1 MLGNNETIHVY
12 IVSDSIGET
21 AELMVNAVVSQFNSA
36 SVEMHRE
43 TFLSD
48 TERIKRIVQEA
59 SSQKSLITY
68 TLVKT
73 QLREVLA
80 QEGQKYNIP
89 MIDLMGP
96 LLDVFS
102 SLMSSEPRLEPGLI
116 RRLDEDYYRRVTAV
130 EFTVK
135 HDDGKDPNGLL
146 KGDIVLI
153 GVSRTSKTPLSMY
166 LAHKK
171 LKVANM
177 PLVPEVEPPHEL
189 FWVPAEKVM
198 GLTIDPNL
206 LREIRLERLNSM
218 GLKTGNNYAD
228 TERIMEE
235 LEYARGIMRR
245 VGCKIYDVSHKA
257 VEEVAGK
264 ILYAVKESGKI
275 WER

>member
-1 MLGNNETIHVY
+1 LLGNNETIHVY